1 MRILVVS
8 DSHNMVLNSQLETIA
23 TYGSFDMLVHCGDKY
38 KDADKFASK
47 LNIKKVYRVPG
58 NCDIA
63 PNDLPLILTEIIE
76 DKKII
81 ITHGHLHGVKSGID
95 NIKDYAK
102 EANADIVLY
111 GHTHC
116 AHNEIIDDILFFN
129 PGSTISSKCGDESFG
144 IIEIKSDNIRNSIIS
159 LKN

>member
-8 DSHNMVLNSQLETIA
+8 DSHNMVLNSQIEEIS
-23 TYGSFDMLVHCGDKY
+23 TYGSFDILVHCGDKY
-38 KDADKFASK
+38 KDADKFASR
-47 LNIKKVYRVPG
+47 LNINMVYRVPG

-63 PNDLPLILTEIIE
+63 PNNMSSILTETIKG
-76 DKKII
+76 KKII
-81 ITHGHLHGVKSGID
+81 ITHGHLHCVKSGID

-102 EANADIVLY
+102 EENADIVLY

-116 AHNEIIDDILFFN
+116 AQNEIIDNILFFN
-129 PGSTISSKCGDESFG
+129 PGSTISAKCGDESFG
-144 IIEIKSDNIRNSIIS
+144 IVEIKSDNIKSSIIL

>member
-8 DSHNMVLNSQLETIA
+8 DSHNMVLNTQMEKIN

-47 LNIKKVYRVPG
+47 LNINNVCRVPG

-76 DKKII
+76 GKKII

-95 NIKDYAK
+95 RLKEYA
-102 EANADIVLY
+102 EEVNADIVLY

-116 AHNEIIDDILFFN
+116 AHNEIINNILFFN
-129 PGSTISSKCGDESFG
+129 PGSTISPKCGEESFG
-144 IIEIKSDNIRNSIIS
+144 IIEILNGKIDSKIIS
-159 LKN
+159 LEN

>member
-8 DSHNMVLNSQLETIA
+8 DSHNMVLNSQIEVIS

-47 LNIKKVYRVPG
+47 LNIDKVYRVPG

-63 PNDLPLILTEIIE
+63 PSNLPLILTEIIE
-76 DKKII
+76 GKKVI
-81 ITHGHLHGVKSGID
+81 ITHGHLHGVKSGIGRL
-95 NIKDYAK
+95 KQYAD
-102 EANADIVLY
+102 EVNADIVLY

-116 AHNEIIDDILFFN
+116 THNEIIDNILFFN
-129 PGSTISSKCGDESFG
+129 PGSTISPKYGEESFG
-144 IIEIKSDNIRNSIIS
+144 IIEISNGKIESKIIS
-159 LKN
+159 LEN